1 VAQGKGSGEILLANA
16 LSAHRSQENLF
27 GWDLMYHD
35 IHSSDLLREPKVS
48 VQPDPL
54 GSTLEEQAAFDPRL
68 FRPLMVNLRVA
79 LHQITLHLIHV
90 SELDDVTPKEEM
102 FSHAAYERRTVSHRI
117 L

>member
-1 VAQGKGSGEILLANA
+1 MAEGEASGEILFTNA

-35 IHSSDLLREPKVS
+35 VHSSDLLREPKVS
-48 VQPDPL
+48 FQPDPL
-54 GSTLEEQAAFDPRL
+54 DSTPEEHAAFDPRL

-90 SELDDVTPKEEM
+90 SELGHVTLTREA